1 MLIWA
6 IGIVRSMMEF
16 ADATPQ
22 TSVEICEWFYAH
34 RIAGGD
40 LDHLFVD
47 LDTPAGIGF
56 GKTKRPSSAMSDI
69 A

>member
-1 MLIWA
+1 
-6 IGIVRSMMEF
+6 MMEF

-40 LDHLFVD
+40 LDHRAAYFD
-47 LDTPAGIGF
+47 FAAGIEQS
-56 GKTKRPSSAMSDI
+56 T
-69 A
+69 